1 MRAALSRAVFSG
13 ILQHL
18 KNTDRKMARGAVQSL
33 KGKEMSWNAI
43 RSVPSRRPTPVWFQR
58 RTCANAC
65 GCVSSGPVCDGLR
78 PTAKSLLAAT
88 VGRVYESVAAVGR
101 CGALS
106 AASENEC
113 TAAVV

>member
-1 MRAALSRAVFSG
+1 MFKFRVPKNRLRSG
-13 ILQHL
+13 FV
-18 KNTDRKMARGAVQSL
+18 ARH
-33 KGKEMSWNAI
+33 
-43 RSVPSRRPTPVWFQR
+43 
-58 RTCANAC
+58 TCANAC
-65 GCVSSGPVCDGLR
+65 GCVSSGPVCDGRR

-88 VGRVYESVAAVGR
+88 VGLEYESVAAVGR